1 VAESEESIGD
11 DGCVGDL
18 LLLLGTGVGELLLL
32 LGTGVGD
39 LLLDTGLVPGSEGG
53 LVPGSEGGLV
63 PGSEGGL
70 VPGSEVPGTDG
81 EIFSI
86 LIIFRRYLSV
96 GRKASKW
103 KPLYCCLVFDRLY
116 TKRPVFKRKKII
128 PQFCKPILE
137 VGYSGDTKYS
147 HWLELSLHTAIQ
159 QLKRVATNSSSS
171 FSIHWFVRIRFMVSW

>member
-1 VAESEESIGD
+1 M
-11 DGCVGDL
+11 
-18 LLLLGTGVGELLLL
+18 L

-39 LLLDTGLVPGSEGG
+39 LLLDTG

-96 GRKASKW
+96 GRKASK
-103 KPLYCCLVFDRLY
+103 
-116 TKRPVFKRKKII
+116 
-128 PQFCKPILE
+128 
-137 VGYSGDTKYS
+137 
-147 HWLELSLHTAIQ
+147 
-159 QLKRVATNSSSS
+159 
-171 FSIHWFVRIRFMVSW
+171 